1 MSRPSLKKIFLYT
14 CFSLSAILILICVQN
29 GLHLSK
35 NKSSSN
41 SNANTRK
48 LAENEHYI
56 NVRAVVNETT
66 SQPILIEY
74 YTASTTTETSDL
86 GIKIPEVSDRPW
98 YMKTGVLRPNR
109 ELKISQALFPEDL
122 PNNDRIPEQLMY
134 LPPEGVVPEN
144 TQESEVPLK
153 KILLWNG
160 ASSWGALKPGRG
172 VFLKEKCPVSSCA
185 LSSSRSEAET
195 ADLVIFKDH
204 FTMPTFKR
212 PLHQKWML
220 YLLECPLHTQMFK
233 YPNVFNWTATYR
245 RDSTLVAPYE
255 RWQYYDENIRRKIQE
270 KNYSRN
276 KTKQVAWFVSN
287 CGARNGRLNYAREL
301 GKYINVDIFGACG
314 PNRCPRTNANKC
326 FQLLDKDYKF
336 YLAFE
341 NSNCKDYI
349 TEKFFVNGL
358 GHDVLPIA
366 MGARLE
372 DYEEA
377 APHKSFLHVDQ
388 FSGPEQLAKYLHK
401 LDQNDNLYNE
411 YFKWKGTGEF
421 INTKFW
427 CRVCSVLHSNK
438 TQPDSAKWYTDINE
452 WWRGDGICANSGW
465 KPSGV
470 NLIEEDKEET
480 GESLVGQDVSH
491 HTGDDQHLDP
501 LSFRDNSDWSY
512 DEPKSSN
519 ERSKILMG
527 S

>member
-74 YTASTTTETSDL
+74 YTASTTKETSDL

-220 YLLECPLHTQMFK
+220 YLL
-233 YPNVFNWTATYR
+233 
-245 RDSTLVAPYE
+245 
-255 RWQYYDENIRRKIQE
+255 
-270 KNYSRN
+270 
-276 KTKQVAWFVSN
+276 
-287 CGARNGRLNYAREL
+287 G
-301 GKYINVDIFGACG
+301 
-314 PNRCPRTNANKC
+314 
-326 FQLLDKDYKF
+326 
-336 YLAFE
+336 
-341 NSNCKDYI
+341 
-349 TEKFFVNGL
+349 
-358 GHDVLPIA
+358 
-366 MGARLE
+366 
-372 DYEEA
+372 
-377 APHKSFLHVDQ
+377 
-388 FSGPEQLAKYLHK
+388 
-401 LDQNDNLYNE
+401 
-411 YFKWKGTGEF
+411 
-421 INTKFW
+421 
-427 CRVCSVLHSNK
+427 
-438 TQPDSAKWYTDINE
+438 
-452 WWRGDGICANSGW
+452 
-465 KPSGV
+465 
-470 NLIEEDKEET
+470 
-480 GESLVGQDVSH
+480 
-491 HTGDDQHLDP
+491 
-501 LSFRDNSDWSY
+501 
-512 DEPKSSN
+512 
-519 ERSKILMG
+519 
-527 S
+527 